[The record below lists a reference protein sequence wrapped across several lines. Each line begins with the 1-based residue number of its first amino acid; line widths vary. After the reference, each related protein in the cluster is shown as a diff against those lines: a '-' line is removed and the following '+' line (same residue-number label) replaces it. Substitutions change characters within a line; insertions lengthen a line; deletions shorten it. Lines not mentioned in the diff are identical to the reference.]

1 MILRAGCYERVST
14 DEQAQHGFSIKTQID
29 ALEEYCTKN
38 GIRLASHYCDDGVSG
53 GKAASKRPEMSR
65 LLEDIQEGKIDIVLF
80 TRLDRWFRN
89 VPEYYK
95 VQEILDRHGVQWKA
109 IWEDYDT
116 TTSNGRMAITIF
128 LAIAQAEREK
138 VSDRVTVVF
147 DNKIKNGEAICS
159 VKGTPFGYIAQR
171 DEHGTRRLYKHPD
184 LCDAVQE
191 FWDRVVQYRNVS
203 GAGKYVNK
211 KYGLRRTDKS
221 WREIIPKEMYTGTY
235 RGVENYCE
243 PYVSREDWE
252 SLQTEGGKIKASKPK
267 RTYLFAGLIRCPEC
281 NSLLKSSYSKNW
293 TGAECYY
300 YRCRRGR
307 EHLCD
312 NHKYV
317 SEVKTEEY
325 LLNNLEELLKGEI
338 ARVELARRKPKP
350 KAKTDVAKLREQLR
364 RLNVT
369 YRTGNMPDDEYI
381 AEAKELN
388 ALIAKA
394 AAELPA
400 DPGEKDLTDLQEL
413 LETDF
418 RSIYAGLDAEDKRR
432 FWRAIIKEIKVDEA
446 ANITSVIFL

>member
-95 VQEILDRHGVQWKA
+95 VQEILDRHNVQWKA

-138 VSDRVTVVF
+138 VSDRVKVVF
-147 DNKIKNGEAICS
+147 ENKRKNGEALFS
-159 VKGTPFGYIAQR
+159 VRGTPFGYIAER
-171 DEHGTRRLYKHPD
+171 DEHGVRRLYKHPD
-184 LCDAVQE
+184 LRDALQE
-191 FWDRVVQYRNVS
+191 FWDRVVKYRNVS

-211 KYGLRRTDKS
+211 EYGLRRTDKS
-221 WREIIPKEMYTGTY
+221 WREIVQKEVYTGTF

-243 PYVSREDWE
+243 PYVSRKDWE
-252 SLQTEGGKIKASKPK
+252 SLQADGGKVKASKAK

-281 NSLLKSSYSKNW
+281 GRLLKSSYSKNW
-293 TGAECYY
+293 AGEECFY
-300 YRCRRGR
+300 YRCRLGR
-307 EHLCD
+307 EALCD
-312 NHKYV
+312 YHKYV
-317 SEVKTEEY
+317 SEVKAEAY
-325 LLNNLEELLKGEI
+325 LLDNLEKLLHGEI
-338 ARVELARRKPKP
+338 ARVELARKKPKPKP
-350 KAKTDVAKLREQLR
+350 KADVAKLREQLR

-369 YRTGNMPDDEYI
+369 YTTGSMPDEEYI
-381 AEAKELN
+381 AEAKDLN
-388 ALIAKA
+388 ARIAKA
-394 AAELPA
+394 MAEIPD
-400 DPGEKDLTDLQEL
+400 DPGDKDLTDLHEL

-418 RSIYAGLDAEDKRR
+418 RSIYAELDAEDKRR
-432 FWRAIIKEIKVDEA
+432 FWRSIIKEIHVDA
-446 ANITSVIFL
+446 AGGIDSVIFL

>member
-1 MILRAGCYERVST
+1 M
-14 DEQAQHGFSIKTQID
+14 
-29 ALEEYCTKN
+29 
-38 GIRLASHYCDDGVSG
+38 
-53 GKAASKRPEMSR
+53 
-65 LLEDIQEGKIDIVLF
+65 
-80 TRLDRWFRN
+80 
-89 VPEYYK
+89 
-95 VQEILDRHGVQWKA
+95 
-109 IWEDYDT
+109 
-116 TTSNGRMAITIF
+116 
-128 LAIAQAEREK
+128 
-138 VSDRVTVVF
+138 
-147 DNKIKNGEAICS
+147 
-159 VKGTPFGYIAQR
+159 
-171 DEHGTRRLYKHPD
+171 
-184 LCDAVQE
+184 
-191 FWDRVVQYRNVS
+191 
-203 GAGKYVNK
+203 
-211 KYGLRRTDKS
+211 
-221 WREIIPKEMYTGTY
+221 
-235 RGVENYCE
+235 
-243 PYVSREDWE
+243 
-252 SLQTEGGKIKASKPK
+252 
-267 RTYLFAGLIRCPEC
+267 
-281 NSLLKSSYSKNW
+281 
-293 TGAECYY
+293 
-300 YRCRRGR
+300 
-307 EHLCD
+307 CD